1 MKPTYV
7 PVTERS
13 CTGLKVLHFS
23 KGLIQAI
30 IRAKNFH

>member
-13 CTGLKVLHFS
+13 CTVLHFS